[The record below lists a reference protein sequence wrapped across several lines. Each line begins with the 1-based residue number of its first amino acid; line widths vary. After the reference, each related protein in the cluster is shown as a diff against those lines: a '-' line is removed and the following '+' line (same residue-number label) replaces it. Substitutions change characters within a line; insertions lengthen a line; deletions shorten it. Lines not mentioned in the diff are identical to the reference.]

1 MEKIIRKNF
10 IYHKLKI
17 YHSYSIIK
25 IIKKKKKKNFFLL
38 YNSNCIYKN
47 VLNYKIYFNLIL
59 FIIVLRDI
67 YLKGL
72 YIFRLSIIFSLC
84 LFY

>member
-25 IIKKKKKKNFFLL
+25 IIKKKKKKKKKTFFYYIIQTVYIKMYLTTK
-38 YNSNCIYKN
+38 YI
-47 VLNYKIYFNLIL
+47 LI
-59 FIIVLRDI
+59 
-67 YLKGL
+67 
-72 YIFRLSIIFSLC
+72 
-84 LFY
+84 